1 MQYGVWLNLFRRLP
15 PEHHHNFMVVTTVG
29 TEIAIQNILR
39 IEEEWIIL
47 RGRIAGSSDAGR
59 VFYVPYSQINFAG
72 FQKALKEEEYDA
84 IMGKENAPAPLT
96 AQKNAST
103 SLPEALTTPP
113 PSSPTGLTQSGGT
126 VTPDGRPRVAPTR
139 PPIPLKSELLERL
152 RSRSHQAVGNRPET
166 DE

>member
-15 PEHHHNFMVVTTVG
+15 PEQHNNFMVVTTTG

-39 IEEEWIIL
+39 IEEEWIIV

-59 VFYVPYSQINFAG
+59 VFYIPYGQIDFAG

-84 IMGKENAPAPLT
+84 IMGKGTSGAFVSLNKPAAT
-96 AQKNAST
+96 T
-103 SLPEALTTPP
+103 LPDALETPP
-113 PSSPTGLTQSGGT
+113 PSAPSGLTQLGGT
-126 VTPDGRPRVAPTR
+126 VAPDGRPRMGVNR

-152 RSRSHQAVGNRPET
+152 RSRSHQAVSNRPDP

>member
-15 PEHHHNFMVVTTVG
+15 PEHHDNFMVVTTVG
-29 TEIAIQNILR
+29 TEIAIQSILR
-39 IEEEWIIL
+39 VEEEWLIL

-59 VFYVPYSQINFAG
+59 IFFVPYSQINFAG

-84 IMGKENAPAPLT
+84 IMGKGGAPVSLIANKNAPTP
-96 AQKNAST
+96 
-103 SLPEALTTPP
+103 LPEALTTPA

-126 VTPDGRPRVAPTR
+126 VTPDGRPRVATTR

-152 RSRSHQAVGNRPET
+152 RSRSHQAVGNRPEP

>member
-15 PEHHHNFMVVTTVG
+15 PEQHNNFMVVTTTG
-29 TEIAIQNILR
+29 TEIAIQNVMR
-39 IEEEWIIL
+39 IEEEWIIV

-59 VFYVPYSQINFAG
+59 VFYVPYSQIDFAG

-84 IMGKENAPAPLT
+84 IMGKGTGAMFANANKSAPTPLPDALATPAS
-96 AQKNAST
+96 ST
-103 SLPEALTTPP
+103 
-113 PSSPTGLTQSGGT
+113 PSGLTQSGGT
-126 VTPDGRPRVAPTR
+126 VAPDGRPRLSPTR

-152 RSRSHQAVGNRPET
+152 RSRSHQAVSHRSDA

>member
-1 MQYGVWLNLFRRLP
+1 MQYGVWLDLFRRLP
-15 PEHHHNFMVVTTVG
+15 PEHHNNFMVVTTVG

-39 IEEEWIIL
+39 IEEEWLIL
-47 RGRIAGSSDAGR
+47 RGRISGSSDAGR
-59 VFYVPYSQINFAG
+59 VFFVPYSQINFAG

-84 IMGKENAPAPLT
+84 IMGKENAAAPLT
-96 AQKNAST
+96 AYKNVST
-103 SLPEALTTPP
+103 PLPEALTTPP

-152 RSRSHQAVGNRPET
+152 RSRSHQAVGNRPEA